1 MKTLTDLLEE
11 NSLHLEVV
19 NVDFELAMVEAA
31 MNSEESFEFDGD
43 NYEVTV
49 DRSDAESVWGTAT
62 EALTNA
68 QRRKKAIQMK
78 KGKASR
84 MRKKKIAEKKLSS
97 PEKIEGKSRK
107 AARKVVEKKLL
118 KGKDKSELSYSQR
131 AALEKKVEK
140 KKGAVGRIAKRLK
153 KDVKKKDR
161 ERVKSRRS
169 PKNEDI
175 DVNEAKSLFE
185 DSLVRGLANMS
196 NGQSLNLEHGRLRI
210 TLKRVGKRVT
220 FYTNLSGSP
229 SSDDLRKK
237 WDAAHPD
244 FQYEELKSLSRKAM
258 STEYGA
264 IKPATAYDGFTMTVK
279 SMISKKNEDVNVL
292 EEKSLEQKNTLT
304 KAEYDEV
311 QNFSNFDKKDWKKQG
326 SKYVRVKP
334 VKEDVEFNESLSQGM
349 DQTLNAINL
358 LSRSLKVGSNLNKA
372 VDKAAEGKYA
382 KDFAKMYKAILVV
395 GDVYSDIVMD
405 IETNM
410 REDVNVLEEKSLEQK
425 NTLTKAEYDEVQNFS
440 NFDKKDWKKQGSKY
454 VRVKPVKE
462 DVEFNEA
469 LKASDIKK
477 VLSAANKAGGTV
489 KKNTIDFGEGSVIKV
504 SIDDGRIKF
513 DGGMSSDDEYF
524 DSVKDAINAFED
536 VEFSEA
542 FKVGQKVNVKRG
554 PHTDVVHE
562 VIAKLDGDKYNV
574 KPVGLKPKDIK
585 YPQGAAGAK
594 GADLTLVKESAD
606 VDFEKAKSLTKAEYD
621 EVQNFSNFDKKDWKK
636 QGSKYVRVKED
647 IELDEVTEAAGSKYV
662 LMSDKDTKEY
672 PKNRAGLKA
681 AYQDAAKSK
690 IWVITF
696 KKANGDDEIVD
707 SSDN

>member
-334 VKEDVEFNESLSQGM
+334 VKEDVEFNE
-349 DQTLNAINL
+349 
-358 LSRSLKVGSNLNKA
+358 
-372 VDKAAEGKYA
+372 
-382 KDFAKMYKAILVV
+382 
-395 GDVYSDIVMD
+395 
-405 IETNM
+405 
-410 REDVNVLEEKSLEQK
+410 
-425 NTLTKAEYDEVQNFS
+425 
-440 NFDKKDWKKQGSKY
+440 
-454 VRVKPVKE
+454 
-462 DVEFNEA
+462 A